1 MERIDSLD
9 KNYSIINKLNNIE
22 YVFMIVS
29 FIFSIITI
37 FYINW
42 LIVISYII
50 ILVLYFAEV
59 ISKEL
64 LIQKTENLR
73 ISNCI
78 EKAYNQKINSKVTT
92 ELYYNNED
100 IESGITRFNLN
111 IFESVFFSKKNVEKI
126 FVFKILMYIFLFL
139 VYVVSLILSDL
150 NIALVIT
157 QTIFGSSIL
166 ISVIKEIFYFVEI
179 NSIYNSFDEICVS
192 GKYSMKINKE
202 KMLYLS
208 FRYEKL
214 KSYAMISLSTKIFKK
229 YNNDWTNEWEDYKK
243 KYLFKN

>member
-1 MERIDSLD
+1 MERVDSLD

-22 YVFMIVS
+22 FIFMIVS
-29 FIFSIITI
+29 FTFSIITI
-37 FYINW
+37 FCINW

-50 ILVLYFAEV
+50 ILILYFAEV

-64 LIQKTENLR
+64 VIQKTENLR

-92 ELYYNNED
+92 KLYYNNED
-100 IESGITRFNLN
+100 IVSGITRFNFN
-111 IFESVFFSKKNVEKI
+111 IFESIFFSKKNIDKI
-126 FVFKILMYIFLFL
+126 FVFKILMYIFIFL

-157 QTIFGSSIL
+157 QTAFGSSVL
-166 ISVIKEIFYFVEI
+166 ISIVKEIFYFIEI

-192 GKYSMKINKE
+192 DKYSTKINKE

-214 KSYAMISLSTKIFKK
+214 KSYTMISLSTRIFKK
-229 YNNDWTNEWEDYKK
+229 YNTDWTKEWEKYKE
-243 KYLFKN
+243 KYLFKH